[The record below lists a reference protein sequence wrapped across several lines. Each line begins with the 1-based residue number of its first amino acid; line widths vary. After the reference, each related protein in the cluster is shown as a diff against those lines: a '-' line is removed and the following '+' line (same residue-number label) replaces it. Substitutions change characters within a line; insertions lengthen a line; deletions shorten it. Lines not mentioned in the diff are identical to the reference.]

1 MFIKSLELYANRIEE
16 LKEFYSG
23 IIGLQILKEDEK
35 YFTMNCGGSEITFK
49 AAPENTEPFYHF
61 AFNIP
66 ENKLS
71 EAKEKLSR
79 KLKLISLNG
88 EDEFYFSSWNAHS
101 VYFHDPSGNIAELIA
116 RHNLRNSS
124 SDEFSGKSILSVSE
138 FGLPVNDVEKSYGE
152 INNEFNIPVFSG
164 GVKEFCAA
172 GNDNGLF
179 IIVNK
184 GRKWFPDCADA
195 EIFPA
200 VIKILSEK
208 SGEIQLEN
216 LPYKIISHPS
226 KTF

>member
-1 MFIKSLELYANRIEE
+1 MIIKSLELYTNKINV

-23 IIGLQILKEDEK
+23 IIGLKILNENANC
-35 YFTMNCGGSEITFK
+35 FTMNCGSSDITFI

-79 KLKLISLNG
+79 KLKLIRLNG
-88 EDEFYFSSWNAHS
+88 EDEFCFSSWNAHS

-116 RHNLRNSS
+116 RHNLSNGSAE
-124 SDEFSGKSILSVSE
+124 DFSGKSILAVSE
-138 FGLPVNDVEKSYGE
+138 FGLPVYNVEKSYDE

-164 GVKEFCAA
+164 DRKEFCAA
-172 GNDNGLF
+172 GNDSGLF

-184 GRKWFPDCADA
+184 GRKWFPGCADA

-200 VIKILSEK
+200 VINIISDKAKEIL
-208 SGEIQLEN
+208 LDN

-226 KTF
+226 